1 MRDAC
6 KDLTQ
11 NEKCTPTNMHHAIG
25 VMWSHQ
31 RLSAHF
37 KIRNFKFSAARARA
51 AACCML
57 RCAAC
62 CSVIQQRQDLHDAA
76 RAADAREARLF
87 KNVIRGQGGS
97 SSAGRSPAI
106 WSLPAL

>member
-1 MRDAC
+1 MAV
-6 KDLTQ
+6 
-11 NEKCTPTNMHHAIG
+11 PTYIKGYRPILNLEILNLAP
-25 VMWSHQ
+25 
-31 RLSAHF
+31 RAPT
-37 KIRNFKFSAARARA
+37 RAARALLHA
-51 AACCML
+51 AM

-106 WSLPAL
+106 RSLPAL